1 MTRFT
6 SFAIAAPLALAL
18 SGALVGSARA
28 QSQAELAAR
37 ANDEGKELMYADKYA
52 EAAKKF
58 QEAVARVP
66 EAKYFVN
73 LCTARLQ
80 EGKLDEALTACNAVD
95 LNNPSPDQ
103 KDRAGKLTERIH
115 QEADKQHLALHPGG
129 GGGGNTNLN
138 PTSPTSPT
146 SPPNPNTNPPTYT
159 PAVGRPLDSNL
170 VTEGRPDHRYTYT
183 FGVDF
188 FGGGGRIGQAD
199 FYGSAAAGLRIKGDL
214 MLDQV
219 HRIGLQGYFQFQRF
233 SQGRNQTFGAESLDV
248 GDLGLALYKHFCLG
262 GTPRACLTPLA
273 GLQIALMG
281 PVDDMDAD
289 GSQLFNYAAG
299 GGRFELAF
307 TYAFGRRYEHALSV
321 LGGVNVYT
329 PVFSGP
335 SASDLS
341 GELTAAERGLDTWG
355 AAGYLGIGYTYRF
368 NTPIGSTPFIILE

>member
-1 MTRFT
+1 MIRFT

-18 SGALVGSARA
+18 SGGLAGTAHA
-28 QSQAELAAR
+28 QSQAELAAQ
-37 ANDEGKELMYADKYA
+37 ANEEGKQLMYADKYA

-95 LNNPSPDQ
+95 LNNPTPDQ

-129 GGGGNTNLN
+129 GGGGNTNLGQPSN
-138 PTSPTSPT
+138 PTP
-146 SPPNPNTNPPTYT
+146 TNPSAPTYT
-159 PAVGRPLDSNL
+159 PTVGKPLGTNL
-170 VTEGRPDHRYTYT
+170 VTEGHPDHRYTWT
-183 FGVDF
+183 FGLDLY
-188 FGGGGRIGQAD
+188 GGGGRIGQAD
-199 FYGSAAAGLRIKGDL
+199 FYGSTAAGIRFKGDV
-214 MLDQV
+214 MLDPV
-219 HRIGLQGYFQFQRF
+219 HRIGTQAYFQFSRF
-233 SQGRNQTFGAESLDV
+233 SQGQNQTFGAESLDV
-248 GDLGLALYKHFCLG
+248 GDLGLAVYKHLCLG

-273 GLQIALMG
+273 GIHLALMG

-335 SASDLS
+335 SAGDPS